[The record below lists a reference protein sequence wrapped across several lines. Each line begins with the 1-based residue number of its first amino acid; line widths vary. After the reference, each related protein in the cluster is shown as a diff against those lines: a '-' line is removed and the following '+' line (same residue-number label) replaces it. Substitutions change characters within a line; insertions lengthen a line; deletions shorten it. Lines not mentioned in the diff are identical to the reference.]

1 MARRKP
7 TATQRLRSLVQQQIR
22 RMEKRGYRVDSE
34 IKQKVKTG
42 KYQTLKS
49 LQRNKYKKL
58 YEKSTSEIEGKV
70 VRGTEKRTQE
80 RRESARRAAQTRQ
93 QAKRPLTRWGEVEP
107 LSEDELEVRWED
119 ERRKQDER
127 DRERAEMFQE
137 GQIVYEQVMSLIDQ
151 YPTPGS
157 KYLKNLLLSEIAKYG
172 RTGVLMCMAQAP
184 AYYIDSAK
192 AIVYYEEDAD
202 AIHSALH
209 DFASMITG
217 TVTSADEA
225 KDMGD
230 TMDEMTDMG
239 SL

>member
-1 MARRKP
+1 MAKRKP
-7 TATQRLRSLVQQQIR
+7 TTTQKLRKLVQQQVR
-22 RMEKRGYRVDSE
+22 RMEGRGYRIDAE
-34 IKQKVKTG
+34 IKQKIKTG

-49 LQRNKYKKL
+49 LQRDKYKKL

-93 QAKRPLTRWGEVEP
+93 QAKRPLA
-107 LSEDELEVRWED
+107 SEDELEVRWED

-127 DRERAEMFQE
+127 DRARAEMFQE

-172 RTGVLMCMAQAP
+172 RTGVLMGMAQAP
-184 AYYIDSAK
+184 SYYIDSAK
-192 AIVYYEEDAD
+192 VIVYYEEDAD

-225 KDMGD
+225 KEMGD
-230 TMDEMTDMG
+230 TMDEMTNMG
-239 SL
+239 AS

>member
-1 MARRKP
+1 MAKRKP
-7 TATQRLRSLVQQQIR
+7 TATQKLRKLVQQQVR
-22 RMEKRGYRVDSE
+22 RMERRGYRIDSE
-34 IKQKVKTG
+34 LKQKIKTG

-49 LQRNKYKKL
+49 LQRDRYKKL

-70 VRGTEKRTQE
+70 VSGTWKRTQE

-93 QAKRPLTRWGEVEP
+93 QAKRQLTRRGEVEP

-119 ERRKQDER
+119 ERRKQDEH
-127 DRERAEMFQE
+127 DRARAEMFQE

-157 KYLKNLLLSEIAKYG
+157 RYLKNLLLSEIAKYG
-172 RTGVLMCMAQAP
+172 RTGVLMGMAQAP
-184 AYYIDSAK
+184 SYYIDSAK

-225 KDMGD
+225 KEMGD
-230 TMDEMTDMG
+230 TMDEMTNMG
-239 SL
+239 AS

>member
-1 MARRKP
+1 MARRTP
-7 TATQRLRSLVQQQIR
+7 TATQKLRKLVQQQVR
-22 RMEKRGYRVDSE
+22 RMESRGYRIDAE
-34 IKQKVKTG
+34 LKQKIKTG

-49 LQRNKYKKL
+49 LQRDRYKKL

-80 RRESARRAAQTRQ
+80 RRESARIAAQTRK
-93 QAKRPLTRWGEVEP
+93 QAKRSVTRWGEVEP

-119 ERRKQDER
+119 ERRKHDER
-127 DRERAEMFQE
+127 DRARAEMFQE

-172 RTGVLMCMAQAP
+172 RDELLMGMGQAP
-184 AYYIDSAK
+184 AYFIDSAK
-192 AIVYYEEDAD
+192 VIVYYEEDAD

-209 DFASMITG
+209 DFVEMITG
-217 TVTSADEA
+217 TVTSTDDA
-225 KDMGD
+225 KEMGD
-230 TMDEMTDMG
+230 VMDEMTDMG